1 MIRLLLLR
9 HATTDSVGERLSGR
23 TPGEHLNEDGHMQ
36 AQALA
41 KRIAHL
47 PIARVYSRPL
57 ERAVETAV
65 PLAEQLKQQ
74 VVVEEELVELNCGER
89 TGCTFEALREQPAFQ
104 RFNTLR
110 NTSQKPEKKSMLE

>member
-1 MIRLLLLR
+1 MIRLLLIR

-23 TPGEHLNEDGHMQ
+23 TPGVHLNEEGHMQ

-47 PIARVYSRPL
+47 PIARVYSSPL

-74 VVVEEELVELNCGER
+74 VVVEEELVELLCGGGAGGAGEAGR
-89 TGCTFEALREQPAFQ
+89 GRPAGQRGDTGRGASRI
-104 RFNTLR
+104 
-110 NTSQKPEKKSMLE
+110 